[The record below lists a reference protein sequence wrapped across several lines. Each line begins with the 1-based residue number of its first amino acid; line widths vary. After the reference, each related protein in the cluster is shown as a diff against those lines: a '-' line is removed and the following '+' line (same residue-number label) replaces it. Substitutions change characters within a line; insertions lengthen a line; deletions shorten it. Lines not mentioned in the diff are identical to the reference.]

1 MKFLKNKVD
10 EKNIMLTNMI
20 YHRPS
25 KDQNWNDSLDIV
37 YKNVKT
43 EKKYVEHITNPE
55 MICYLVK
62 PEFRNYD
69 YNKEYIELDKTA
81 SYKVPYKNIPAWIAK
96 QAGPAFVNQMRY
108 WIDSGNRG
116 AINNFHKWRYVFGTD
131 IDIINFYK
139 TQWLLEYDNDAEKKL
154 NYGCADIE
162 TDAAKCDHFASRGE
176 VPILCATFIDEHEKK
191 SYTVYYRAKDNMEQ
205 IRKFESEIDDF
216 IDELHESFDESYG
229 KFEYYIYA
237 FDDELE
243 MIKFYWELKHQSSC
257 DIIMYWNMVF
267 DFNFMYERI
276 KILGCDALEIMC
288 HLDFNKKIA
297 YYKHAHKHIAIDEN
311 RDVVT

>member
-69 YNKEYIELDKTA
+69 YNKEYIELDKTTA
-81 SYKVPYKNIPAWIAK
+81 YKVPYKNIPAWIAK
-96 QAGPAFVNQMRY
+96 QAGPEFVNQMRY

-131 IDIINFYK
+131 IDIKHNGY
-139 TQWLLEYDNDAEKKL
+139 L
-154 NYGCADIE
+154 N
-162 TDAAKCDHFASRGE
+162 
-176 VPILCATFIDEHEKK
+176 
-191 SYTVYYRAKDNMEQ
+191 
-205 IRKFESEIDDF
+205 
-216 IDELHESFDESYG
+216 
-229 KFEYYIYA
+229 
-237 FDDELE
+237 
-243 MIKFYWELKHQSSC
+243 MIMMLKR
-257 DIIMYWNMVF
+257 N
-267 DFNFMYERI
+267 
-276 KILGCDALEIMC
+276 
-288 HLDFNKKIA
+288 
-297 YYKHAHKHIAIDEN
+297 
-311 RDVVT
+311 